1 MIMKYDSTQAVVTIF
16 STNKIYNTLGS
27 WYYLFQLFMIPRG
40 DSQI

>member
-16 STNKIYNTLGS
+16 STNKIYTLGS